1 MRIRLLLLL
10 AFVLSVFSLKAQD
23 YKVLSMESLPLDM
36 TAREH
41 IKQDERGRQCAVLRI
56 STQRIAPEERQGFH
70 FDCDYASFAVDRQI
84 VEGEVW
90 VWVSPGM
97 KTLKIKHAQLGNMEL
112 HMANYGLT
120 IEPLHVYK
128 VVLQGTMTSNNE
140 VVQQYLA
147 FQISPTDAELEV
159 DGEIWP
165 LSSRGTARRRVN
177 EGTYQ
182 YKVTALDCEDVE
194 GTVVVADSAVV
205 VSVTLKPVSK
215 KPVNQQPTAQ
225 ISQSKKEQPK
235 VEQPKKEQ
243 PKVEQHAP
251 QKTIGSAFFVMANAA
266 YSLAPQASFGL
277 TVGSVKKLGWYAS
290 LGSNFKFGKADYE
303 CDYEGNISGLSSEYS
318 YSGQKRTSRLG
329 ATTGMVFRIYDP
341 LYAYVGG
348 GYGFRNVFWQLEN
361 GSWAKCTD
369 DSYQG
374 IAIDAG
380 LMLHFKGFGFSLG
393 VQTIGVKY
401 MEAKIGVGYTLK
413 RK

>member
-56 STQRIAPEERQGFH
+56 STQRITPEERQGFH
-70 FDCDYASFAVDRQI
+70 FECDYASFAVERQI

-90 VWVSPGM
+90 VWVSPGL
-97 KTLKIKHAQLGNMEL
+97 KTLKIKHAQLGNVEL
-112 HMANYGLT
+112 HTANFGLT

-128 VVLQGTMTSNNE
+128 VVLQGTMASNNE
-140 VVQQYLA
+140 VVIQYLA
-147 FQISPTDAELEV
+147 FQITPTDAELEV

-182 YKVTALDCEDVE
+182 YKVTALDCEEVE
-194 GTVVVADSAVV
+194 GTVAVADSAVV
-205 VSVTLKPVSK
+205 VTVTLKPVPK
-215 KPVNQQPTAQ
+215 NPTNQQPTAQ
-225 ISQSKKEQPK
+225 TAQPKIEQPK
-235 VEQPKKEQ
+235 VEQPT
-243 PKVEQHAP
+243 P
-251 QKTIGSAFFVMANAA
+251 QKTVGSAFFVMANAA
-266 YSLAPQASFGL
+266 YSIAPQASFGL

-290 LGSNFKFGKADYE
+290 LGSNFKFVKADYE
-303 CDYEGNISGLSSEYS
+303 CDYEGNIIGLSSEYT
-318 YSGQKRTSRLG
+318 YSGQKSTSRLG
-329 ATTGMVFRIYDP
+329 ATAGMVFRIYDP

-361 GSWAKCTD
+361 GSWARCTD

-401 MEAKIGVGYTLK
+401 MEAKIGIGYTLK
-413 RK
+413 RN

>member
-56 STQRIAPEERQGFH
+56 STQKITPEERQGFH
-70 FDCDYASFAVDRQI
+70 FECDYASFAVERQI

-90 VWVSPGM
+90 VWVSPGL
-97 KTLKIKHAQLGNMEL
+97 KTLKIKHAQLGNVEL
-112 HMANYGLT
+112 HTANYGLT

-128 VVLQGTMTSNNE
+128 IVLQGTMTSNNE

-194 GTVVVADSAVV
+194 GTVSVADSAVMV
-205 VSVTLKPVSK
+205 TVTLKPVSK

-225 ISQSKKEQPK
+225 T
-235 VEQPKKEQ
+235 VQPKKEQ
-243 PKVEQHAP
+243 PKVEQPAP
-251 QKTIGSAFFVMANAA
+251 QKTIGNAFFVMANAA
-266 YSLAPQASFGL
+266 YSIALQASFGL

-290 LGSNFKFGKADYE
+290 LGSNFKFEKADYE

-318 YSGQKRTSRLG
+318 YSGQKSTSRLG
-329 ATTGMVFRIYDP
+329 VTAGMAFRIYDP

-361 GSWAKCTD
+361 GSWARCTD

-380 LMLHFKGFGFSLG
+380 LMLHFNGFGFSLG

-401 MEAKIGVGYTLK
+401 MEAKIGIGYTLK
-413 RK
+413 RN

>member
-1 MRIRLLLLL
+1 MRVRLLLLL
-10 AFVLSVFSLKAQD
+10 AFILSVFSLKAQD

-56 STQRIAPEERQGFH
+56 STQKITPEERQGFH
-70 FDCDYASFAVDRQI
+70 FECDYASFAVERQM

-90 VWVSPGM
+90 VWVSPGL
-97 KTLKIKHAQLGNMEL
+97 KTLKIKHAQLGNVEL
-112 HMANYGLT
+112 HTANYGLT

-128 VVLQGTMTSNNE
+128 IVLQGTMTSNNE

-177 EGTYQ
+177 EGVYQ

-194 GTVVVADSAVV
+194 GTIAVADSAVV
-205 VSVTLKPVSK
+205 VTVTLKPVSK
-215 KPVNQQPTAQ
+215 KPVNQQPAAQ
-225 ISQSKKEQPK
+225 TSQPKIEQPK
-235 VEQPKKEQ
+235 VEQPT
-243 PKVEQHAP
+243 P
-251 QKTIGSAFFVMANAA
+251 QKTVGSAFFVMANAA

-290 LGSNFKFGKADYE
+290 LGSNFRFEKADYA
-303 CDYEGNISGLSSEYS
+303 CDYEGNISGMSSEYS
-318 YSGQKRTSRLG
+318 YSGQKSTSRLG
-329 ATTGMVFRIYDP
+329 ATAGMVFRIYDP
-341 LYAYVGG
+341 MYAYVGG

-401 MEAKIGVGYTLK
+401 LEAKIGIGYTLK
-413 RK
+413 RN

>member
-56 STQRIAPEERQGFH
+56 STQRITPEERQGFH
-70 FDCDYASFAVDRQI
+70 FECDYASFAVERQM

-90 VWVSPGM
+90 VWVSPGL
-97 KTLKIKHAQLGNMEL
+97 KTLKIKHAQLGNVEL
-112 HMANYGLT
+112 HTANYGLT

-128 VVLQGTMTSNNE
+128 IVLQGTMTSNNE

-194 GTVVVADSAVV
+194 NTVTVADSAVV

-215 KPVNQQPTAQ
+215 KPVNQQPAAQ
-225 ISQSKKEQPK
+225 TSQPKIEQPK
-235 VEQPKKEQ
+235 VEQPT
-243 PKVEQHAP
+243 P
-251 QKTIGSAFFVMANAA
+251 QKTVGSAFFVMANAA

-290 LGSNFKFGKADYE
+290 LGSNFKFVKAEYE

-318 YSGQKRTSRLG
+318 YSGQKHTSRLG
-329 ATTGMVFRIYDP
+329 ATAGMVFRIYDP

-393 VQTIGVKY
+393 MQTMGVKY
-401 MEAKIGVGYTLK
+401 LEAKIGIGYTLK
-413 RK
+413 RY

>member
-10 AFVLSVFSLKAQD
+10 AFMLSVFALKAQD

-56 STQRIAPEERQGFH
+56 STQKITPEERQGFH
-70 FDCDYASFAVDRQI
+70 FECDYASFAVERQI

-90 VWVSPGM
+90 VWVSPGL
-97 KTLKIKHAQLGNMEL
+97 KTLKIKHAQLGNVEL
-112 HMANYGLT
+112 HTANFGLT

-128 VVLQGTMTSNNE
+128 IVLQGTMTLNNE

-147 FQISPTDAELEV
+147 FQITPIDAELEV

-194 GTVVVADSAVV
+194 GTVAVADSAVM

-215 KPVNQQPTAQ
+215 KPVNQQPAAQ
-225 ISQSKKEQPK
+225 TSQPKIEQPK
-235 VEQPKKEQ
+235 VEQPT
-243 PKVEQHAP
+243 P
-251 QKTIGSAFFVMANAA
+251 QKTVGSAFFVMANAA

-290 LGSNFKFGKADYE
+290 LGSNFKFVKAEYE

-318 YSGQKRTSRLG
+318 YSGQKSTSRFG
-329 ATTGMVFRIYDP
+329 ATAGMVFRIYDP
-341 LYAYVGG
+341 LYAYAGG

-361 GSWAKCTD
+361 GSWAKCTE

-374 IAIDAG
+374 IALDAG

-393 VQTIGVKY
+393 MQTIGVKY
-401 MEAKIGVGYTLK
+401 LEAKIGVGYTLK
-413 RK
+413 RN

>member
-10 AFVLSVFSLKAQD
+10 AFILSVFSLKAQD
-23 YKVLSMESLPLDM
+23 YKVLNMESLPLDM

-56 STQRIAPEERQGFH
+56 STQKITPEERQGFH
-70 FDCDYASFAVDRQI
+70 FECDYASFAVERQI

-90 VWVSPGM
+90 VWVSPGL
-97 KTLKIKHAQLGNMEL
+97 KTLKIKHAQLGNVEL
-112 HMANYGLT
+112 HTANFGLT

-128 VVLQGTMTSNNE
+128 IVLQGTMTSNNE

-147 FQISPTDAELEV
+147 FQITPTDAELEV

-194 GTVVVADSAVV
+194 GTIAVADSAVV
-205 VSVTLKPVSK
+205 VTVTLKPVSK
-215 KPVNQQPTAQ
+215 KPTNQQPTAQ
-225 ISQSKKEQPK
+225 TVQPKVEQPK
-235 VEQPKKEQ
+235 VEQPT
-243 PKVEQHAP
+243 P
-251 QKTIGSAFFVMANAA
+251 QKTVGSAFFVMANAA
-266 YSLAPQASFGL
+266 YSFAPQASFGL

-290 LGSNFKFGKADYE
+290 LGSNFKFVKAEYE

-318 YSGQKRTSRLG
+318 YSGQKSTSRLG
-329 ATTGMVFRIYDP
+329 ATAGMVFRIYDP
-341 LYAYVGG
+341 LYAYAGG

-401 MEAKIGVGYTLK
+401 LEARIGIGYTLK
-413 RK
+413 RN

>member
-1 MRIRLLLLL
+1 MRIKILLLL
-10 AFVLSVFSLKAQD
+10 AFVLSFFSLKAQD
-23 YKVLSMESLPLDM
+23 YKVFSVEPLPFDM

-41 IKQDERGRQCAVLRI
+41 IKQDERGRQCALFRI
-56 STQRIAPEERQGFH
+56 VTQNIAPELREGFH
-70 FDCDYASFAVDRQI
+70 FECDWNSFVVARTLL
-84 VEGEVW
+84 EGEIW
-90 VWVSPGM
+90 VWVSPGI
-97 KTLKIKHAQLGNMEL
+97 KTLKIKHEKLGPWDL
-112 HMANYGLT
+112 HLT
-120 IEPLHVYK
+120 QYLSK
-128 VVLQGTMTSNNE
+128 VESLFTYRIVLQGTTNDNKE
-140 VVQQYLA
+140 VAQQYLT
-147 FQISPTDAELEV
+147 FQITPTNAMLEV

-177 EGTYQ
+177 EGMYH

-194 GTVVVADSAVV
+194 SMVAVFDSAVV
-205 VSVTLKPVSK
+205 VSLMLKLVST
-215 KPVNQQPTAQ
+215 KPENQQSTAQ
-225 ISQSKKEQPK
+225 TVQPKIEQPK
-235 VEQPKKEQ
+235 VEQP
-243 PKVEQHAP
+243 VP
-251 QKTIGSAFFVMANAA
+251 QKTVGSAFFVMANAA

-318 YSGQKRTSRLG
+318 YSGQKSTSRLG
-329 ATTGMVFRIYDP
+329 VTAGMAFRIYDP

-401 MEAKIGVGYTLK
+401 LEAKIGIGYTLK
-413 RK
+413 RN

>member
-10 AFVLSVFSLKAQD
+10 AFILSVFSLKAQD
-23 YKVLSMESLPLDM
+23 YEVLSMESLPLDM

-56 STQRIAPEERQGFH
+56 STQKITPEERQGFH
-70 FDCDYASFAVDRQI
+70 FECDYASFAVERQI

-90 VWVSPGM
+90 VWVSPGL
-97 KTLKIKHAQLGNMEL
+97 KTLKIKHAQLGNVEL
-112 HMANYGLT
+112 HTANFGLT

-128 VVLQGTMTSNNE
+128 IVLQGTMTLNNE

-147 FQISPTDAELEV
+147 FQITPIDAELEV

-194 GTVVVADSAVV
+194 GTVAVADSAVM

-215 KPVNQQPTAQ
+215 KPVNQQPAAQ
-225 ISQSKKEQPK
+225 TSQPKIEQPK
-235 VEQPKKEQ
+235 VEQPT
-243 PKVEQHAP
+243 P
-251 QKTIGSAFFVMANAA
+251 QKTVGSAFFVMANAA

-290 LGSNFKFGKADYE
+290 LGSNFKFVKAEYE

-318 YSGQKRTSRLG
+318 YSGQKSTSRFG
-329 ATTGMVFRIYDP
+329 ATAGMVFRIYDP
-341 LYAYVGG
+341 LYAYAGG

-380 LMLHFKGFGFSLG
+380 LMLHFNGFGFSLG

-401 MEAKIGVGYTLK
+401 MEAKIGIGYTLK
-413 RK
+413 RN

>member
-1 MRIRLLLLL
+1 
-10 AFVLSVFSLKAQD
+10 
-23 YKVLSMESLPLDM
+23 MESLPLDM

-56 STQRIAPEERQGFH
+56 STQIITPEERQGFH
-70 FDCDYASFAVDRQI
+70 FECDYASFAVERQI

-90 VWVSPGM
+90 VWVSPGL
-97 KTLKIKHAQLGNMEL
+97 KTLKIKHAQLGNVEL
-112 HMANYGLT
+112 HTANYGLT

-128 VVLQGTMTSNNE
+128 IVLQGTMPSNNE

-147 FQISPTDAELEV
+147 FQILPTDAELEV

-177 EGTYQ
+177 EGIYQ

-194 GTVVVADSAVV
+194 STVAVFDSAVV
-205 VSVTLKPVSK
+205 VTVTLKPVPK
-215 KPVNQQPTAQ
+215 KPTNQQPTAQ
-225 ISQSKKEQPK
+225 TSQPKIEQPK
-235 VEQPKKEQ
+235 VEQSIT
-243 PKVEQHAP
+243 
-251 QKTIGSAFFVMANAA
+251 QKTVGSAFFVMANAA

-277 TVGSVKKLGWYAS
+277 TVGMVKKLSWYAS
-290 LGSNFKFGKADYE
+290 LGSNFKFEKADYE

-318 YSGQKRTSRLG
+318 YSGQKSTSRLG
-329 ATTGMVFRIYDP
+329 ATAGMVFKIYDP
-341 LYAYVGG
+341 LYAYAGG

-361 GSWAKCTD
+361 GSWAKCID

-401 MEAKIGVGYTLK
+401 LEAKIGIGYTLK
-413 RK
+413 RN

>member
-10 AFVLSVFSLKAQD
+10 AFILSVFSLKAQD
-23 YKVLSMESLPLDM
+23 YKVISVEPLPLDM
-36 TAREH
+36 TARDY
-41 IKQDERGRQCAVLRI
+41 IKQDERGRQCAVFRI
-56 STQRIAPEERQGFH
+56 VTQNIAPELREGFH
-70 FDCDYASFAVDRQI
+70 FECDWNSFVVAHTLS
-84 VEGEVW
+84 EGEIW
-90 VWVSPGM
+90 VWVSPGL
-97 KTLKIKHAQLGNMEL
+97 KTLKIKHAQLGNVEL
-112 HMANYGLT
+112 HTANFGLT

-128 VVLQGTMTSNNE
+128 IVLQGTMTSNNE

-205 VSVTLKPVSK
+205 VTVTLRSVSK
-215 KPVNQQPTAQ
+215 KLVNQQPTAQ
-225 ISQSKKEQPK
+225 TVQPKAEQPK
-235 VEQPKKEQ
+235 VEQPTT
-243 PKVEQHAP
+243 
-251 QKTIGSAFFVMANAA
+251 QKTVGSAFFVMANAA

-303 CDYEGNISGLSSEYS
+303 CDFEGNIIGLSSEYS
-318 YSGQKRTSRLG
+318 YSGQKSTSRFG
-329 ATTGMVFRIYDP
+329 ATAGMVFRIYDP

-401 MEAKIGVGYTLK
+401 LEAKIGVGYTLK

>member
-10 AFVLSVFSLKAQD
+10 AFILSVFSLKAQD
-23 YKVLSMESLPLDM
+23 YEVLSMESLPLDM

-56 STQRIAPEERQGFH
+56 STQKITPEERQGFH
-70 FDCDYASFAVDRQI
+70 FECDYASFAVERQI

-90 VWVSPGM
+90 VWVSPGL
-97 KTLKIKHAQLGNMEL
+97 KTLKIKHAQLGNVEL
-112 HMANYGLT
+112 HTANFGLT

-128 VVLQGTMTSNNE
+128 IVLQGTMTLNNE

-147 FQISPTDAELEV
+147 FQITPIDAELEV

-194 GTVVVADSAVV
+194 NTVTVADSAVV

-215 KPVNQQPTAQ
+215 KPVNQQHTAQ
-225 ISQSKKEQPK
+225 TSQPKVEQPK
-235 VEQPKKEQ
+235 VEQPT
-243 PKVEQHAP
+243 P
-251 QKTIGSAFFVMANAA
+251 QKTVGSAFFVMANAA

-290 LGSNFKFGKADYE
+290 LGSNFKFVKAEYE

-318 YSGQKRTSRLG
+318 YSGQKSTSRLG
-329 ATTGMVFRIYDP
+329 ATAGMVFRIYDP
-341 LYAYVGG
+341 LYAYAGG

-361 GSWAKCTD
+361 GSWAKCTE

-374 IAIDAG
+374 IALDAG

-393 VQTIGVKY
+393 MQTIGVKY
-401 MEAKIGVGYTLK
+401 LEAKIGVGYTLK
-413 RK
+413 RN

>member
-1 MRIRLLLLL
+1 M
-10 AFVLSVFSLKAQD
+10 LSVFSLKGQD

-56 STQRIAPEERQGFH
+56 STQRITPEERQGFH
-70 FDCDYASFAVDRQI
+70 FECDYASFAVERQM

-90 VWVSPGM
+90 VWVSPGL
-97 KTLKIKHAQLGNMEL
+97 KTLKIKHAQLGNVEL
-112 HMANYGLT
+112 HTANFGLT

-128 VVLQGTMTSNNE
+128 IVLQGTMTSNNE

-177 EGTYQ
+177 EGVYQ

-194 GTVVVADSAVV
+194 GSVAVADSAVV
-205 VSVTLKPVSK
+205 VSVALKPVSK
-215 KPVNQQPTAQ
+215 KSTNQQPTAQ
-225 ISQSKKEQPK
+225 TVQPK
-235 VEQPKKEQ
+235 VEQPKKER
-243 PKVEQHAP
+243 PIP
-251 QKTIGSAFFVMANAA
+251 QKTVGSAFFVMANAA

-277 TVGSVKKLGWYAS
+277 TVGSVKKVGWYAS
-290 LGSNFKFGKADYE
+290 LGSNFKFEKAAYE
-303 CDYEGNISGLSSEYS
+303 CDYGGNISGLSSEYS
-318 YSGQKRTSRLG
+318 YSGQKSTSRLG
-329 ATTGMVFRIYDP
+329 ATAGMVFRIYDP
-341 LYAYVGG
+341 LYAYAGG

-401 MEAKIGVGYTLK
+401 LEAKIGVGYTLK
-413 RK
+413 RN